1 MCIRD
6 RTLEEIANYIVS
18 DGKGILAADESSGTI
33 EKRFKSINVEST
45 EDNRR
50 KYREMLFRSPVMAE
64 AIGGVILFDE
74 TLRQK
79 SSDGDY
85 LRNVILDHG
94 SLPGIKVDQGV
105 KEFEGGSDEKIT
117 TGLDG
122 LHERCQEYEKLG
134 AKFTKWRAVIN
145 VSDEIP
151 SNNCISE
158 NMNALAEYAL
168 IAQQSNMVP
177 IVEPEV
183 IMDGSHSVERC
194 HEVTNQTLLVL
205 FEMLDKKNV
214 NIKGTLLKPNMVV
227 SGTENNYQAPIE
239 EVAEKTLQ
247 CLKSSV
253 PDELPGIV
261 FLSGGQSDL
270 DATAHLDAMNKIG
283 GFKWKLSFSY
293 GRALQQA
300 ALKTWA
306 GKDDNLEAAQKA
318 FSHRAVMN
326 MKAAQGQWDKSLEG

>member
-1 MCIRD
+1 MIPK
-6 RTLEEIANYIVS
+6 TLEEIANYIVS

-79 SSDGDY
+79 SGDGDY

-168 IAQQSNMVP
+168 IAQQNNMVP

-300 ALKTWA
+300 ALKAWA
-306 GKDDNLEAAQKA
+306 GEDDNLEAAQKA

>member
-1 MCIRD
+1 MIPK
-6 RTLEEIANYIVS
+6 TLEEIANYIVS

-168 IAQQSNMVP
+168 IAQQNNMVP

-183 IMDGSHSVERC
+183 IMDGSHSVKRC
-194 HEVTNQTLLVL
+194 DEVTNQTLLVL

-239 EVAEKTLQ
+239 EVAEKTHQ

-293 GRALQQA
+293 GRALQHA

>member
-1 MCIRD
+1 MIPK
-6 RTLEEIANYIVS
+6 TLEEIANYIVS

-122 LHERCQEYEKLG
+122 LHERCQEYDKLG

-227 SGTENNYQAPIE
+227 SGTENSYQAPIE

-306 GKDDNLEAAQKA
+306 GEDDNLEAAQKA

>member
-1 MCIRD
+1 MIPE
-6 RTLEEIANYIVS
+6 TLEEIANYIVS

-117 TGLDG
+117 TGIDG

-214 NIKGTLLKPNMVV
+214 NIEGTLLKPNMVV
-227 SGTENNYQAPIE
+227 SGTENKYQAPIE

>member
-1 MCIRD
+1 MIPK
-6 RTLEEIANYIVS
+6 TLEEIANYIVS

-168 IAQQSNMVP
+168 IAQQNNMVP

-214 NIKGTLLKPNMVV
+214 KIKGTLLKPNMVV

-306 GKDDNLEAAQKA
+306 GEDDNLEAAQKA
-318 FSHRAVMN
+318 FSHRAIMN

>member
-1 MCIRD
+1 MIPK
-6 RTLEEIANYIVS
+6 TLEEIANYIVS

-74 TLRQK
+74 TLKQK

-168 IAQQSNMVP
+168 IAQQNNMVP

-183 IMDGSHSVERC
+183 IMDGSHSVEWC

-214 NIKGTLLKPNMVV
+214 KIKGTLLKPNMVV

>member
-1 MCIRD
+1 MIPK
-6 RTLEEIANYIVS
+6 TLEEIARYIVS
-18 DGKGILAADESSGTI
+18 DGKGILAADESSATI

-64 AIGGVILFDE
+64 AISGVILFDE

-85 LRNVILDHG
+85 LRNVILEHG

-117 TGLDG
+117 TGLDR
-122 LHERCQEYEKLG
+122 LHERCREYEKLG

-151 SNNCISE
+151 TNNCISE

-168 IAQQSNMVP
+168 IAQQNNMVP

-227 SGTENNYQAPIE
+227 SGTENNYQARID

-306 GKDDNLEAAQKA
+306 GEDDNLEAAQKA

>member
-1 MCIRD
+1 MIPK
-6 RTLEEIANYIVS
+6 TLEEIANYIVS

-151 SNNCISE
+151 SNNCINE

-168 IAQQSNMVP
+168 IAQQNNMVP

-300 ALKTWA
+300 ALKAWA
-306 GKDDNLEAAQKA
+306 GEDDNLEAAQKA

-326 MKAAQGQWDKSLEG
+326 MKAAQGQLDKSLEC

>member
-1 MCIRD
+1 MIPK
-6 RTLEEIANYIVS
+6 TLEEIANYIVI

-79 SSDGDY
+79 SGDGDY

-168 IAQQSNMVP
+168 IAQQNNMVP

-194 HEVTNQTLLVL
+194 HEVTNQALLVL

>member
-1 MCIRD
+1 MIPK
-6 RTLEEIANYIVS
+6 TLEEIANYIVN

-79 SSDGDY
+79 SGDGDY

-151 SNNCISE
+151 SNNCISK

-168 IAQQSNMVP
+168 IAQQNNMVP

-214 NIKGTLLKPNMVV
+214 NIKETLLKPNMVV

>member
-1 MCIRD
+1 MIPK
-6 RTLEEIANYIVS
+6 TLEEIANYIVR
-18 DGKGILAADESSGTI
+18 DGKGILAADESTGTI
-33 EKRFKSINVEST
+33 EKRFKSIDVEST

-50 KYREMLFRSPVMAE
+50 KYREMLFRSPAMAE

-79 SSDGDY
+79 ASDGNY
-85 LRNVILDHG
+85 LREVILDHG

-105 KEFEGGSDEKIT
+105 KELESGSNEKIT

-122 LHERCQEYEKLG
+122 LHERCQEYDKLG
-134 AKFTKWRAVIN
+134 AKFTKWRAVIH
-145 VSDEIP
+145 VSDDLP
-151 SNNCISE
+151 SDKCIRE

-168 IAQQSNMVP
+168 IAQQNNMVP

-194 HEVTNQTLLVL
+194 HVVTNQVLLIL

-227 SGTENNYQAPIE
+227 SGTENSYQATIQ
-239 EVAEKTLQ
+239 EVANKTIQ

-306 GKDDNLEAAQKA
+306 GNDSKLEAAQMA
-318 FSHRAVMN
+318 FSLRAIMN
-326 MKAAQGQWDKSLEG
+326 MKAAEGKWDKSLDS

>member
-1 MCIRD
+1 MIPK
-6 RTLEEIANYIVS
+6 TLEEIANYIVS

-50 KYREMLFRSPVMAE
+50 KYREMLFRSPVMAD

-79 SSDGDY
+79 SGDGDY

-168 IAQQSNMVP
+168 IAQQNNMVP

-227 SGTENNYQAPIE
+227 SGTENNFQAPIE

>member
-1 MCIRD
+1 MIPK
-6 RTLEEIANYIVS
+6 TLEEIANYIVS

-50 KYREMLFRSPVMAE
+50 KYREMLFRSPVMTE

-300 ALKTWA
+300 ALKAWA
-306 GKDDNLEAAQKA
+306 GEDDNLEAAQKA

>member
-1 MCIRD
+1 MIPK
-6 RTLEEIANYIVS
+6 TLEEIANYIVS

-74 TLRQK
+74 TLKQK

-168 IAQQSNMVP
+168 IAQQNNMVP

-214 NIKGTLLKPNMVV
+214 KIKGTLLKPNMVV

>member
-1 MCIRD
+1 MIPK
-6 RTLEEIANYIVS
+6 TLEEIANYIVN

-79 SSDGDY
+79 SSDGNY

-134 AKFTKWRAVIN
+134 AKFTKWRAVLN

-326 MKAAQGQWDKSLEG
+326 MKAAKGQWDKSLEG

>member
-1 MCIRD
+1 MIPK
-6 RTLEEIANYIVS
+6 TLEEIANYIVS

-74 TLRQK
+74 TLRQN

-85 LRNVILDHG
+85 LRNIILDHG

-168 IAQQSNMVP
+168 IAQQNNMVP

>member
-1 MCIRD
+1 MPK
-6 RTLEEIANYIVS
+6 TLEEIANYIVS

-158 NMNALAEYAL
+158 TMNALAEYAL
-168 IAQQSNMVP
+168 IAQQNNMVP

-214 NIKGTLLKPNMVV
+214 NIRGTLLKPNMVV

>member
-1 MCIRD
+1 MIPK
-6 RTLEEIANYIVS
+6 TLEEIANYIVS

-306 GKDDNLEAAQKA
+306 GEDDNLEAAPKA

>member
-1 MCIRD
+1 MIPK
-6 RTLEEIANYIVS
+6 TLEEIANYIVS

-79 SSDGDY
+79 SGDGDY

-151 SNNCISE
+151 SSNCISE

-168 IAQQSNMVP
+168 IAQQNNMVP

-283 GFKWKLSFSY
+283 SFKWKLSFSY

-306 GKDDNLEAAQKA
+306 GEDDNLEAAQKA

>member
-1 MCIRD
+1 MIPK
-6 RTLEEIANYIVS
+6 TLEEIANYIVS

-79 SSDGDY
+79 SGDGDY

-205 FEMLDKKNV
+205 FEMLNKKNV

-300 ALKTWA
+300 ALKAWA
-306 GKDDNLEAAQKA
+306 GEDDNLEAAQKA

>member
-1 MCIRD
+1 MIPK
-6 RTLEEIANYIVS
+6 TLEEIANYIVS

-64 AIGGVILFDE
+64 EIGGVILFDE

-79 SSDGDY
+79 SGDGDY

-151 SNNCISE
+151 SSNCISE

-168 IAQQSNMVP
+168 IAQQNNMVP

>member
-1 MCIRD
+1 MIPK
-6 RTLEEIANYIVS
+6 TLEEIASYIVS

-45 EDNRR
+45 EENRR

-168 IAQQSNMVP
+168 IAQQNNMVP

-214 NIKGTLLKPNMVV
+214 NMKGTLLKPNMVV

-306 GKDDNLEAAQKA
+306 GKDYNLEAAQKA

>member
-1 MCIRD
+1 MIPK
-6 RTLEEIANYIVS
+6 TLEEIANYIVS

-239 EVAEKTLQ
+239 VVAEKTLQ

-306 GKDDNLEAAQKA
+306 GDDDNLEAAQKA
-318 FSHRAVMN
+318 FSHRAAMN
-326 MKAAQGQWDKSLEG
+326 MKAALGKWDISLEG

>member
-1 MCIRD
+1 MIPK
-6 RTLEEIANYIVS
+6 TLEEIANYIVS

-122 LHERCQEYEKLG
+122 LHKRCQEYEKLG

-151 SNNCISE
+151 SNNCINE

-168 IAQQSNMVP
+168 IAQQNNMVP

>member
-1 MCIRD
+1 MIPK
-6 RTLEEIANYIVS
+6 TLEEIANYIVS

-168 IAQQSNMVP
+168 IAQHSNMVP

-306 GKDDNLEAAQKA
+306 GEDDNLEAAQKA

>member
-1 MCIRD
+1 MIPK
-6 RTLEEIANYIVS
+6 TLEEIANYMVN

-79 SSDGDY
+79 SGDGDY

-168 IAQQSNMVP
+168 IAQQNNMVP

-194 HEVTNQTLLVL
+194 HEVTYQTLLVL

-214 NIKGTLLKPNMVV
+214 NITGTLLKPNMVV

>member
-1 MCIRD
+1 MIPK
-6 RTLEEIANYIVS
+6 TLEEIANYIVS

-64 AIGGVILFDE
+64 TIGGVILFDE

-168 IAQQSNMVP
+168 IAQQNNMVP

-306 GKDDNLEAAQKA
+306 GKDENLEAAQKA

>member
-1 MCIRD
+1 MIPK
-6 RTLEEIANYIVS
+6 TLEEIANYIVS

-183 IMDGSHSVERC
+183 IMDGSHSVKRC
-194 HEVTNQTLLVL
+194 DEVTNHTLLVL

>member
-1 MCIRD
+1 MIPK
-6 RTLEEIANYIVS
+6 TLEEIANYIVS

-168 IAQQSNMVP
+168 IAQQNNMVP

-306 GKDDNLEAAQKA
+306 GENDNLEAAQKA

>member
-1 MCIRD
+1 MIPK
-6 RTLEEIANYIVS
+6 TLEEIANYIVS

-158 NMNALAEYAL
+158 NMNVLAEYAL
-168 IAQQSNMVP
+168 IAQQNNMVP

-306 GKDDNLEAAQKA
+306 GEDDNLEAAQKA

>member
-1 MCIRD
+1 MIPK
-6 RTLEEIANYIVS
+6 TLEEIANYIVS

-79 SSDGDY
+79 SSDGDC
-85 LRNVILDHG
+85 LRNIILDHG

-145 VSDEIP
+145 VNDEIP

-168 IAQQSNMVP
+168 IAQQNNMVP

-306 GKDDNLEAAQKA
+306 GKDDNLEVAQKA

>member
-1 MCIRD
+1 MIPK
-6 RTLEEIANYIVS
+6 TLEEIANYIVS

-151 SNNCISE
+151 SNNCISK
-158 NMNALAEYAL
+158 NMNALAEYAF
-168 IAQQSNMVP
+168 IAPQNNMVP

-183 IMDGSHSVERC
+183 IMDGSHSVKRC

>member
-1 MCIRD
+1 MIPK
-6 RTLEEIANYIVS
+6 TLEEIANYIVS

-151 SNNCISE
+151 SSNCISE

-168 IAQQSNMVP
+168 IAQQNNMVP

-214 NIKGTLLKPNMVV
+214 NTKGTLLKPNMVV